1 MSHRPPRR
9 LPHWLALLLL
19 LTLSAGAEQRPTVV
33 FSCWVPPELPLYQQ
47 LKQLYDRAFDALGY
61 DFEMR
66 PRPSQRSLMEASTG
80 QTDGEC
86 ARSPDL
92 QSEMPNTPLL
102 RIDRLLGQTSFVA
115 WSRDPDTS
123 LQGPE
128 ALTGEPYR
136 IGYVR
141 GNAGVT
147 ALIERLELPRTVA
160 LTNTKL
166 GLKMLSAGRLDLFVH
181 TAASTEQ
188 ALARLDLPHPVH
200 AAGEIVQVDGY
211 GYLHP
216 DHKHLLEPLSEELDR
231 LLAASGLELE

>member
-9 LPHWLALLLL
+9 LSHWFAALLLL
-19 LTLSAGAEQRPTVV
+19 SLNAGAEQRPTVV
-33 FSCWVPPELPLYQQ
+33 FSCWVPPELPMYQQ
-47 LKQLYDRAFDALGY
+47 LNQLYDRAFDALGY

-86 ARSPDL
+86 VRSPDL
-92 QSEMPNTPLL
+92 QSEIPDTPLL
-102 RIDRLLGQTSFVA
+102 RIDSVLGQSSFMA
-115 WSRDPDTS
+115 WSLDPEAD

-128 ALTGEPYR
+128 ALASKPYR

-147 ALIERLELPRTVA
+147 ALIERLELSRTVP
-160 LTNTKL
+160 LTNTRL

-188 ALARLDLPHPVH
+188 ALARIDLPQPVH

-216 DHKHLLEPLSEELDR
+216 DHKHLLEPLSRELDR
-231 LLAASGLELE
+231 LLSPPGLELE